1 MSLLDSQNKIIYW
14 DEVNWQWLP
23 FMTGMVQGDNV
34 QFFLQHNGS
43 RTRIRNKKEVIS
55 ILISKGY
62 TFYPISSLGIT
73 EISLGCYL
81 YNGKVY
87 QKEGGRHTRNLVTL
101 LSLISGKS
109 QQTILRNLK
118 GRGVLSKEQ
127 IETLATKRK
136 IIEFSGKGYRSYS
149 ELAKE
154 YGLSTNVLY
163 RQLAKGFSLEDIVSH
178 HARKRF
184 VDHLDNRYD
193 KLEDM
198 LSNWSIPLRAYK
210 RRKEKGWSLE
220 KILTTPIKREYV
232 DFNGKVFPSISQMA
246 KEYGVYHASIL
257 YHMKKGK
264 SPAEA
269 LKCLLDEKPKVK
281 DHLGNTFSSNA
292 KMAEHWKVNYNT
304 FSLRIKRGWSLEEA
318 LTGKRG
324 SYASHRQSKQ
334 SNLLG

>member
-1 MSLLDSQNKIIYW
+1 MALIDNVNKVIYW

-23 FMTGMVQGDNV
+23 FVTARVIGAKVYFLLQYNRGHTNV
-34 QFFLQHNGS
+34 
-43 RTRIRNKKEVIS
+43 RNKDEVIS
-55 ILISKGY
+55 FLISEGY

-136 IIEFSGKGYRSYS
+136 IIEFSGKVYRSYS

-163 RQLAKGFSLEDIVSH
+163 RQLAKG
-178 HARKRF
+178 
-184 VDHLDNRYD
+184 Y
-193 KLEDM
+193 
-198 LSNWSIPLRAYK
+198 
-210 RRKEKGWSLE
+210 
-220 KILTTPIKREYV
+220 
-232 DFNGKVFPSISQMA
+232 DFNIGFDHSGGM
-246 KEYGVYHASIL
+246 
-257 YHMKKGK
+257 
-264 SPAEA
+264 EA
-269 LKCLLDEKPKVK
+269 VER
-281 DHLGNTFSSNA
+281 
-292 KMAEHWKVNYNT
+292 M
-304 FSLRIKRGWSLEEA
+304 LRCGCEEVIV
-318 LTGKRG
+318 
-324 SYASHRQSKQ
+324 
-334 SNLLG
+334 